1 MRRADAR
8 VGVTKDVKNTS
19 ERGGL
24 PCRVSDR
31 IEIRTRPW
39 TDMRT
44 GRDSVVIRDVILR
57 ISTCLFCGS
66 WLVSMLTRG
75 ADCAESALPQHV
87 AYLLELCAMS

>member
-31 IEIRTRPW
+31 IEIRTSTVVHGPVHGW
-39 TDMRT
+39 TCTVRK
-44 GRDSVVIRDVILR
+44 GSSRCNGFAGLHACHVSKAGQNQIL
-57 ISTCLFCGS
+57 
-66 WLVSMLTRG
+66 
-75 ADCAESALPQHV
+75 
-87 AYLLELCAMS
+87 

>member
-31 IEIRTRPW
+31 IEIRTS
-39 TDMRT
+39 T
-44 GRDSVVIRDVILR
+44 VVHGPVH
-57 ISTCLFCGS
+57 G
-66 WLVSMLTRG
+66 
-75 ADCAESALPQHV
+75 
-87 AYLLELCAMS
+87 